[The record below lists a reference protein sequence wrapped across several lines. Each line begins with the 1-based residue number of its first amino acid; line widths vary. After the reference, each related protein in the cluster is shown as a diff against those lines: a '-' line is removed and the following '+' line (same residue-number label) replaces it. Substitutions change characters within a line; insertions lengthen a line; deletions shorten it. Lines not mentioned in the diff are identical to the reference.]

1 MFLYNAAR
9 KVNAQIK
16 KYKKMQNGKFL
27 SPTRRIEFVNPPCEG
42 KFVAM
47 TFDDGPTTLPTTSD
61 ASIGLTASLL
71 DTLAK
76 YDAKGTFDVIGTTHK
91 NYPDSVGQLGNF
103 TWSGVHFDHYPKYE
117 DDLSAGAVNCPE
129 LIERILKENHEI
141 TSHTYSHRLFGPMRA
156 VYGERIHFNKLSE
169 VVNDLETLHKY
180 MKENFNYEMKL
191 SRPPHYIDKIPDGAN
206 SYDAYRIMGYNYM
219 AASFDGAGWQPLD
232 SYEKEVS
239 AMIEPLKRALCENP
253 DSLNGQII
261 FQKDGCNMNLRTPVA
276 DALTEQLKL
285 LTDYGYKVITVSEL
299 LAKSPFEDVKNNCE
313 EIVYIKKLLDK
324 NHTIGYRNNTFQPDR
339 YITTDEFMIM
349 TTNPELFRV
358 NRALSYRDIVSIAQQ
373 NSIKPKNASG
383 NALLDIAMSKG
394 IDVDETKLKDK
405 KKVKRIEAIELICKL
420 SEKI

>member
-9 KVNAQIK
+9 KVNSQIK

-27 SPTRRIEFVNPPCEG
+27 SPSRRIEFVNPPCEG
-42 KFVAM
+42 KYVAM

-61 ASIGLTASLL
+61 ASIGLTESLL
-71 DTLAK
+71 NILAK
-76 YDAKGTFDVIGTTHK
+76 YDAKGTFDVIGTTHE
-91 NYPDSVGQLGNF
+91 NYPDSPGQLGNF

-129 LIERILKENHEI
+129 LIERILKEKHEI

-156 VYGERIHFNKLSE
+156 VYGDRIHFNKLSE
-169 VVNDLETLHKY
+169 VVNDLELLHKY

-191 SRPPHYIDKIPDGAN
+191 SRPPHYIDKIPDGSN

-239 AMIEPLKRALCENP
+239 AMIEPLRIALEENP

-276 DALTEQLKL
+276 DALDEQLKL
-285 LTDYGYKVITVSEL
+285 LTEYGYKVITVSEL
-299 LAKSPFEDVKNNCE
+299 MQLSPFEDVKNNCE
-313 EIVYIKKLLDK
+313 EMTYIKKLLEK
-324 NHTIGYRNNTFQPDR
+324 NHTIGYRNNTFAPDR
-339 YITTDEFMIM
+339 FITADEFMIM
-349 TTNPELFRV
+349 LTKPELFREK
-358 NRALSYRDIVSIAQQ
+358 RALSYKDMVLIAQQ

-383 NALLDIAMSKG
+383 NALLDIAMAKG
-394 IDVDETKLKDK
+394 IDIDETKLKDK
-405 KKVKRIEAIELICKL
+405 KKVKRIDAVELICSL